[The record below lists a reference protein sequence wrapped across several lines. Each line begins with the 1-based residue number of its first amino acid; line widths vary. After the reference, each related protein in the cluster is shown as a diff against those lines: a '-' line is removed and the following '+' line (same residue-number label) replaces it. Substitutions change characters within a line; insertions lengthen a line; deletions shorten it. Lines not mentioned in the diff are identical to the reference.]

1 MFCLLVHLF
10 ESILSTGQPPS
21 SFCSPLLKALA
32 TGRKCVTARSSW
44 AILRNFFY
52 SHTCIHTQNPGDM
65 SAKGKTGDQREG
77 ESEEGEE
84 HKGL

>member
-1 MFCLLVHLF
+1 M
-10 ESILSTGQPPS
+10 
-21 SFCSPLLKALA
+21 
-32 TGRKCVTARSSW
+32 TARSSW